1 MRRAAKTDAN
11 HRTIVAAFK
20 ALGCTVRDGSRNAG
34 GWADL
39 AVGLADVT
47 HLVEIKDGLKSPS
60 RRKRTEAQVKW
71 SAGWRGEI
79 VHIVE
84 SVDDVQAL
92 VKAWRTP
99 ARRSSPAT
107 RVATLLSTPL
117 ASEDFKEGV
126 RRAVMVLEGDGPPT
140 TLDAPKR
147 GLAALLGAMPS
158 DVEVDASD
166 WERPRSEGLTRN
178 PLDALNKTRGVV
190 PSDDVLD
197 EPWLPMPHKD
207 SPSLS
212 LPADCGPFCSCTACV
227 AAGGGR

>member
-1 MRRAAKTDAN
+1 MRRASKVDGN
-11 HRTIVAAFK
+11 HRTIVAAFR
-20 ALGCTVRDGSRNAG
+20 ALGCSVQSLA
-34 GWADL
+34 
-39 AVGLADVT
+39 AVGKGVPDLLVAFANLN
-47 HLVEIKDGLKSPS
+47 HLVEIKDGRKAKSA
-60 RRKRTEAQVKW
+60 RKQTPAQVVW
-71 SAGWRGEI
+71 ASTWRAPR
-79 VHIVE
+79 HLVE

-92 VKAWRTP
+92 VKAWRMP
-99 ARRSSPAT
+99 ARSSSPAT

-166 WERPRSEGLTRN
+166 YERPRSEGLVRN
-178 PLDALNKTRGVV
+178 PLDALNKARGVV

-197 EPWLPMPHKD
+197 EPWLPTPHAD
-207 SPSLS
+207 SPEVKEHECDE
-212 LPADCGPFCSCTACV
+212 DCPMRCDL
-227 AAGGGR
+227 

>member
-1 MRRAAKTDAN
+1 MRRASKVDGN
-11 HRTIVAAFK
+11 HRTIVAAFR
-20 ALGCTVRDGSRNAG
+20 ALGCSVRDGSRNSD

-47 HLVEIKDGLKSPS
+47 HLVEIKDGSKSPS

-84 SVDDVQAL
+84 SVEDVQRL
-92 VKAWRTP
+92 VKAWRDATALVEVE
-99 ARRSSPAT
+99 ARMVALATGEAAFYRSAQ
-107 RVATLLSTPL
+107 STPL
-117 ASEDFKEGV
+117 PV
-126 RRAVMVLEGDGPPT
+126 
-140 TLDAPKR
+140 
-147 GLAALLGAMPS
+147 PS

-166 WERPRSEGLTRN
+166 YERPRSKGLVRN
-178 PLDALNKTRGVV
+178 PLDALNKARGVV

>member
-1 MRRAAKTDAN
+1 MRRAAKVDAN

-20 ALGCTVRDGSRNAG
+20 ALGCTVQSLA
-34 GWADL
+34 
-39 AVGLADVT
+39 AVGKGVPDLLVAFANLN
-47 HLVEIKDGLKSPS
+47 HLVEIKDGRKVKSA
-60 RRKRTEAQVKW
+60 RKQTPAQVVW
-71 SAGWRGEI
+71 ASTWRAPR
-79 VHIVE
+79 HLVE
-84 SVDDVQAL
+84 SVEDVQRLVNAWKTQVEAL
-92 VKAWRTP
+92 H
-99 ARRSSPAT
+99 SSHNCVIAGCT
-107 RVATLLSTPL
+107 ST
-117 ASEDFKEGV
+117 
-126 RRAVMVLEGDGPPT
+126 T
-140 TLDAPKR
+140 PKR
-147 GLAALLGAMPS
+147 SLDELCAALQASGARLLVVPS